1 MDKRKTPKQI
11 RYDGLNLWKKQN
23 GDTILLGPI
32 TTKKGNL
39 TRAQKLKA
47 VANTGEWIEV

>member
-1 MDKRKTPKQI
+1 MDKRRNSKWI
-11 RYDGLNLWKKQN
+11 RYDGLNLWIKQDGN
-23 GDTILLGPI
+23 TILLGPI